1 MTPSDL
7 KYNVQNRSGESHY
20 FTRASMK
27 FFGDT
32 MANYGVR
39 SAVVTTNYNAEG
51 DYVGGE
57 SGQGVEVE
65 VWELYRKRAVKHGLK
80 DSVYFAKDDYRRVYS
95 KKDV

>member
-7 KYNVQNRSGESHY
+7 KFHVQQANGDSHY
-20 FTRASMK
+20 FDRTSMR

-39 SAVVTTNYNAEG
+39 SDVVVTNYNANG
-51 DYVGGE
+51 DYVGEG
-57 SGQGVEVE
+57 GVSVE

-80 DSVYFAKDDYRRVYS
+80 DSVYFAKDDYRRVYPA
-95 KKDV
+95 K